1 MNFSETKAIYLQIAD
16 HVCDDIITGKIAIGE
31 RILSIRDL
39 AVKLEVNANT
49 VLRTYEYLQNKGI
62 IFNKRGLGYFVTDDA
77 SSIIA
82 ASRREQLLDEDA
94 VAFFKRMASVGIT
107 PNELAQ
113 VYSQFCNNQTTKNG

>member
-16 HVCDDIITGKIAIGE
+16 HVCDDIVTGKIAIGE

-77 SSIIA
+77 NSIIA

-107 PNELAQ
+107 PTELAQ

>member
-1 MNFSETKAIYLQIAD
+1 MNFSENKAIYLQIAD
-16 HVCDDIITGKIAIGE
+16 HVCDDIVTGKIAIGE

-107 PNELAQ
+107 ANELAQ